1 MGWLAAAQG
10 HPSGTQAGME
20 KWGFG
25 LMGFPQVI
33 LMSSAPS
40 KHVNLVQCILGLDYD
55 KLEKKL
61 TATYGFEESAKSHKL
76 YL

>member
-40 KHVNLVQCILGLDYD
+40 TQTCKLGLAYSWVR
-55 KLEKKL
+55 LRQ
-61 TATYGFEESAKSHKL
+61 T
-76 YL
+76 